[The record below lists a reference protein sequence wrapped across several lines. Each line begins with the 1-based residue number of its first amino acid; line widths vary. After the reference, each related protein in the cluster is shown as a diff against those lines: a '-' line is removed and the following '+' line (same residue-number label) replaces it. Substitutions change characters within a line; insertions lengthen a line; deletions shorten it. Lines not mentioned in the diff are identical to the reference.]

1 MRVAAQ
7 NTILDASATLNMLLK
22 RQGGSET
29 ENLLF
34 IPTSSTYLS
43 ETHSLLCEVG
53 SPLCDYPEVLLVG
66 K

>member
-7 NTILDASATLNMLLK
+7 NTILDASATNMLLK

-34 IPTSSTYLS
+34 IPTSSVYLS

-53 SPLCDYPEVLLVG
+53 SPLCDYPEVILGG